1 MSKSHT
7 VAKGDTLN
15 LISARYYGISG
26 KWTLIRDSNPQLM
39 TRKTAS
45 DGSPLIYP
53 GDVLIIPEE
62 QKPTSSVNKSIPK
75 NAAPIKLDSDAA
87 EDITIMI
94 DGKVFTGFSGYT
106 IKMPIDSFDA
116 FSFTA
121 PFDDSSDVIKDCFK
135 PFTFKQCT
143 VYYNKKLLFNGTL
156 LTPNPETS
164 DNEKSI
170 TLQGYPTCGV
180 INDVCLPDTKY
191 PPEYND
197 LKLSDIAKDCCGPFG
212 FNVVIDGDE
221 GEAFKKVE
229 YQPGDKIF
237 GFLKKLAEQRGLII
251 TNKPNGDLFFWMP
264 KKNTVCCSIK
274 EGELPFVKCKANFD
288 SQNFFS
294 HVTGYSK
301 VEKEEDSGSY
311 TYENSYL
318 TKKGVLRPFSFTA
331 DDATSTDLENA
342 VKSKAGRMFAS
353 AISYTLTVLDHYTPK
368 GELWEKNMA
377 ISLVAPG
384 AMIKKATVFL
394 VDSVQFER
402 SDSNGNQTTLT
413 LVLPGARD
421 GSLPEEYPW
430 EE

>member
-1 MSKSHT
+1 MSRSHT
-7 VAKGDTLN
+7 VKKGDTLS
-15 LISARYYGISG
+15 LISSRYYGLAG
-26 KWTLIRDSNPQLM
+26 KWTLIRDSNPQLIS
-39 TRKTAS
+39 RKTAS

-62 QKPTSSVNKSIPK
+62 AKETSNVSKAVPK
-75 NAAPIKLDSDAA
+75 TAVATKLNPDAD
-87 EDITIMI
+87 EDIQIMI

-106 IKMPIDSFDA
+106 IKMPLDSFDA

-156 LTPNPETS
+156 LTPNPEATN
-164 DNEKSI
+164 NEKSI
-170 TLQGYPTCGV
+170 TLQGYPVCGV
-180 INDVCLPDTKY
+180 VNDVCLPDTKY

-197 LKLSDIAKDCCGPFG
+197 MKLMDIARDCCGTFG
-212 FNVVIDGDE
+212 FNVAIDGDE
-221 GEAFKKVE
+221 GEAFEKVE
-229 YQPGDKIF
+229 YSPGDKIF
-237 GFLKKLAEQRGLII
+237 SFLKKLAEQRGLLI
-251 TNKPNGDLFFWMP
+251 TNKANGDLLFWSP
-264 KKNTVCCSIK
+264 KQKNVCCSIK
-274 EGELPFVKCKANFD
+274 EGELPFVSCKGNFD

-294 HVTGYSK
+294 HITGYTK
-301 VEKEEDSGSY
+301 VMKDEDSESY
-311 TYENSYL
+311 TFENSYL
-318 TKKGVLRPFSFTA
+318 TKNGVLRPYSFTA
-331 DDATSTDLENA
+331 DDAKSTDLENA
-342 VKSKAGRMFAS
+342 VKAKAGRMFAS
-353 AISYTLTVLDHYTPK
+353 AVSYTLVVLDHFTPK

-377 ISLVAPG
+377 ISLLAPG
-384 AMIKKATVFL
+384 AMISKETVFL

-421 GSLPEEYPW
+421 GNLPEAYPW